1 MLVKAMEQPRDS
13 VVKLNNMDK
22 ELLALVLNWD
32 KEHMVMLNKEL
43 NKVIH
48 MVNKVLRLDSK
59 EYKVVPNTDKLVSPV
74 NSVQDLTMDPLQEFK
89 VDKPV
94 LNMVKPAPNTDKL
107 VSPVNSVL
115 DLTMDPLQEFK
126 VDKLLHNMVKP
137 APNTDKLAS
146 TVSLVHSVQDHICNI
161 TTTTINPD
169 RQPTIVD
176 TTKPDFLLELVFMV
190 LLQVPQ
196 PVSLI

>member
-59 EYKVVPNTDKLVSPV
+59 EYKVV
-74 NSVQDLTMDPLQEFK
+74 
-89 VDKPV
+89 
-94 LNMVKPAPNTDKL
+94 PNTDKL